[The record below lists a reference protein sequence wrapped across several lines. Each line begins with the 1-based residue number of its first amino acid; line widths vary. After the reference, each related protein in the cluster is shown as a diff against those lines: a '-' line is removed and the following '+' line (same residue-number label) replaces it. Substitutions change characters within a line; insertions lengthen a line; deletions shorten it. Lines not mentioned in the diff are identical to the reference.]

1 MRSWPSPNPE
11 SDHTPGR
18 PKTKRLRRV
27 LRKPSGKRGWLQLIA
42 IVGVGIGVWI
52 LLALISLFVVN
63 YTLLPLYTGGKVTHV
78 PHIEGLP
85 LPEALDSLRALGLT
99 PDTATS
105 RYSKLPEGFVVEA
118 IPTPGMKVKVGR
130 KVKLVV
136 SKGEHL
142 IEVPD
147 VIGMDFE
154 LGTRILEQEGLVIGS
169 TEYTFSD
176 EIGRNRIL
184 SVTPPPGTQVRPG
197 DTVRIAI
204 SLGPLDLEIY

>member
-1 MRSWPSPNPE
+1 MRSWLSSDPSPPP
-11 SDHTPGR
+11 SADP
-18 PKTKRLRRV
+18 PKTKRIRLVPPQSPGKQRILRI
-27 LRKPSGKRGWLQLIA
+27 LA
-42 IVGVGIGVWI
+42 IGGVGIGVWI
-52 LLALISLFVVN
+52 LLGLLSLFVVN

-85 LPEALDSLRALGLT
+85 LPEALDSLRILGLL

-130 KVKLVV
+130 KVKLVI

-154 LGTRILEQEGLVIGS
+154 LGTRILEQEGLIIGS